1 MSIAI
6 TEKQKEVLIRLRQE
20 LRLDGFASELE
31 NQYENLSIYAGLTF
45 EERLISC
52 IEKQEQADK
61 ERKCANLIKRAKL
74 RDHLRL
80 SDLTRT
86 SQYGLSKETLASL
99 ASLQWVTKC
108 CNIII
113 SGSCGVGKTGLA
125 NALAYNCCSNGIS
138 VRNYRT
144 SDLLLELS
152 AKQGMEKIKFMK
164 NLQRYNVL
172 ILDDLGLAPITS
184 EETQDLFNILDDRY
198 RVAPVIVATQLKLE
212 GLSIFLGNDTKAEA
226 AADRL
231 LHPSIH
237 IELKGPS
244 RRK

>member
-74 RDHLRL
+74 KDHLRL
-80 SDLTRT
+80 SDLTKT

-99 ASLQWVTKC
+99 CCRRLRLSVFLMPILSFFNDFSLQYCTQ
-108 CNIII
+108 
-113 SGSCGVGKTGLA
+113 
-125 NALAYNCCSNGIS
+125 
-138 VRNYRT
+138 
-144 SDLLLELS
+144 LLTPNLS
-152 AKQGMEKIKFMK
+152 IE
-164 NLQRYNVL
+164 V
-172 ILDDLGLAPITS
+172 API
-184 EETQDLFNILDDRY
+184 
-198 RVAPVIVATQLKLE
+198 V
-212 GLSIFLGNDTKAEA
+212 
-226 AADRL
+226 
-231 LHPSIH
+231 HC
-237 IELKGPS
+237 
-244 RRK
+244 